1 MLKLIANQ
9 RWENPVGK
17 PQKQTN
23 GAAAVIYDC
32 LNHENQAGKLSGK
45 NTKISATAITSTK
58 PEKCKPSEAK
68 PSGKNSKTKFDC
80 FYCCNLQLL

>member
-23 GAAAVIYDC
+23 GTAAVTYDC
-32 LNHENQAGKLSGK
+32 PYHENLAG
-45 NTKISATAITSTK
+45 
-58 PEKCKPSEAK
+58 K
-68 PSGKNSKTKFDC
+68 PSGKTTKINATAVII
-80 FYCCNLQLL
+80 Y